1 MAKAVQVGSE
11 VAKYREGGPG
21 EYLETVTEV
30 GGSGRSVAA
39 VRGD

>member
-1 MAKAVQVGSE
+1 MAKAVQVGLE

-21 EYLETVTEV
+21 EYLDTVIEV
-30 GGSGRSVAA
+30 GGSGRSVVA